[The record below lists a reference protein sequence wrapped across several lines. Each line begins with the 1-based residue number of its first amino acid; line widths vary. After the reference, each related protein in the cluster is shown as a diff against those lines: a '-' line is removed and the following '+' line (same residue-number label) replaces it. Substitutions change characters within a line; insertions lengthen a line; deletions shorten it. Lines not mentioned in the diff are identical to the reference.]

1 MDRSAVFLSRAWFLT
16 SRRVRQAVSCGT
28 GVWQTPVCATGSVGR
43 SRARAGPAVH
53 ALAQACLQKVLQ
65 DRGAGG
71 VARDLGMVRLAGPL
85 GRSRSPE
92 LPTTVTSNLVRQL
105 HCFGEHYTLTVIYGW
120 SLSPAAALRGHGQP
134 RAVTASAAARPG
146 GAHAFLLAPC
156 PGR

>member
-1 MDRSAVFLSRAWFLT
+1 M
-16 SRRVRQAVSCGT
+16 
-28 GVWQTPVCATGSVGR
+28 
-43 SRARAGPAVH
+43 
-53 ALAQACLQKVLQ
+53 
-65 DRGAGG
+65 GG

-120 SLSPAAALRGHGQP
+120 SLSPAAALRGRGQP